1 VPVAKLRAVLDTS
14 VIVAGIVRPAGSS
27 GQVLRAFREGR
38 FAHLTSSAILDEMVN
53 VLARAKVQRTAHLSL
68 DEIADLRLAIEERAE
83 MAPGEYQ
90 DLDMVPSDPKD
101 NAVVAAALELHAQY
115 VVTLDA
121 GDLLRLKV
129 FLVSGH
135 RPVQIESPTG
145 FLRLLKR

>member
-14 VIVAGIVRPAGSS
+14 VLVAGIVRPAGSS

-38 FAHLTSSAILDEMVN
+38 FAHITSSAILDEMVS
-53 VLARAKVQRTAHLSL
+53 VLARAKVQRTTHLSH
-68 DEIADLRLAIEERAE
+68 DEIGDLRLAIEERAE
-83 MAPGEYQ
+83 TAPGEYQ
-90 DLDMVPSDPKD
+90 DLDMVHSDPKD
-101 NAVVAAALELHAQY
+101 NAVVAAALEMHAQY

-145 FLRLLKR
+145 FLRLLGR